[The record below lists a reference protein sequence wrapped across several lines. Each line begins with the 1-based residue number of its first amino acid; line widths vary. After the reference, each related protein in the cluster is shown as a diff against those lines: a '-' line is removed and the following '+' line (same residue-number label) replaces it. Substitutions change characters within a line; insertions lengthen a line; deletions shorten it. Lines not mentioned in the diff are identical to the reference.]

1 MLTSLVIFIQTVQAA
16 DASSLKER
24 PSLRQKCAEN
34 RIPQIRKA
42 RKRIG
47 MLISNAALN
56 ATFLRGRAIPLIAVR
71 FTATP
76 QVV

>member
-24 PSLRQKCAEN
+24 PSLRQKWAEN
-34 RIPQIRKA
+34 RVPQIRKA

-47 MLISNAALN
+47 MLILKRR
-56 ATFLRGRAIPLIAVR
+56 TQRDIPKR
-71 FTATP
+71 SGYSP
-76 QVV
+76 NRS